1 MDVLWS
7 PWRYKYVTGERKE
20 DGCVFCRIAS
30 ELSEDAQNFV
40 LGRARENYL
49 VLNRFPYTTGHLMVV
64 PYAHTQDLGS
74 LSESALCEAVLLAR
88 RVEGVL
94 RELYRPGGFNIGWN
108 LGQCAGAGVAQHVH
122 LHIVPRW
129 AGDANFMT
137 TIGETR
143 VMPESLEE
151 TWRRLSPHFQGLAE
165 FSGTGGVRASE
176 P

>member
-1 MDVLWS
+1 
-7 PWRYKYVTGERKE
+7 
-20 DGCVFCRIAS
+20 
-30 ELSEDAQNFV
+30 
-40 LGRARENYL
+40 
-49 VLNRFPYTTGHLMVV
+49 
-64 PYAHTQDLGS
+64 
-74 LSESALCEAVLLAR
+74 
-88 RVEGVL
+88 VEGVL

-165 FSGTGGVRASE
+165 FSGTGGVKASE